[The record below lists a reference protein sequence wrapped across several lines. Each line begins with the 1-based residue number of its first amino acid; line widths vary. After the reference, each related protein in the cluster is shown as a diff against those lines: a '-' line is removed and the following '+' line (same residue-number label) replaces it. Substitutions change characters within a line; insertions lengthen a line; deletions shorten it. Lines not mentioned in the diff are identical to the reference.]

1 MSKIN
6 RLSIL
11 IFLFVLTNNLIPAG
25 IPGGYYDAAS
35 GKSGTELKAALHGIV
50 KNHTRYPYTGSGTDV
65 WDLLKITD
73 EDPEN
78 SANVILLYSGRSH
91 PKSDNSGEN
100 LTYTG
105 DRWNR
110 EHVWAKSHG
119 FPSESDTAY
128 TDIHHLRPADESVNT
143 DRNNR
148 EFDEC
153 TTAHTEAIGCYY
165 DTEAWTWEP
174 RDAVKGDVAR
184 MMFYMVVRYDP
195 GKHSD
200 DSEYDLELV
209 DSTGNN
215 AENSP
220 LFGKLSTLLTWH
232 NDDPV
237 DNWERTRND
246 TIYHFQGN
254 RNPFIDHPEYAVS
267 IWGSSN
273 TTVQF
278 SAFGAT
284 VTEGA
289 GTYNLTASLSNM
301 SATTATTAQVAITGG
316 SGSAADINNY
326 TTQTVTFP
334 ANSSAD
340 QTISLTLTD
349 DAVFEGSETITFAL
363 QNVSGGNSAA
373 SGYPG
378 EFTLTI
384 SENDAP
390 PLYISEVS
398 EGNADYTTEFLEIYN
413 SSSATVDLTGYK
425 LVMASASTNTSEY
438 VFDIGS
444 DGEGGD
450 VLVPAG
456 GLWVISRGADRST
469 FEAAFSSFP
478 SAAKFYDGNTS
489 LFFGTSTARR
499 WRLRGSDGSANAD
512 DGTLFDDTGAAAGG
526 DGLRTI
532 QNPIGTFTPSSSA
545 NGINSTPGQLDG
557 DQSLAVEL
565 YRFSGRSAGGQVLLE
580 WSTASEMDNLGFI
593 LYRRDNYS
601 DFQKIADY
609 LTDDRLQ
616 GQGSV
621 SRQTDYQ
628 FSDRQV
634 RVGQT
639 YYYTLADI
647 DYNGFATSHGPVA
660 VTVQPAA
667 FGLASAWPNPFN
679 PRTNITFNVANRDS
693 YRVAVFDIAG
703 RLVTVLND
711 GPLEPGQH
719 TIVWDG
725 RTTSGTAAASG
736 CYLLRLESGTMV
748 QTGKLLLTR

>member
-1 MSKIN
+1 MLKIN

-25 IPGGYYDAAS
+25 IPAGYYDATS
-35 GKSGTELKAALHGIV
+35 GKSGAELKATLHGII
-50 KNHTRYPYTGSGTDV
+50 KNHTRYPYTSSGTDV

-73 EDPEN
+73 EDPDN
-78 SANVILLYSGRSH
+78 PDNIILLYSGRSH
-91 PKSDNSGEN
+91 PKADNSGEN

-148 EFDEC
+148 EFDEG
-153 TTAHTEAIGCYY
+153 TNAHTEAIGCYY

-195 GKHSD
+195 GIHSD

-215 AENSP
+215 ADNSP

-237 DNWERTRND
+237 DDWERTRND
-246 TIYHFQGN
+246 TIYYFQGN

-284 VTEGA
+284 VSEGA
-289 GTYNLTASLSNM
+289 GTCNLTVSLANM
-301 SATTATTAQVAITGG
+301 SATAATTAQVAITGG

-326 TTQTVTFP
+326 TTQTITFP

-340 QTISLTLTD
+340 QTVSLVLTD
-349 DAVFEGSETITFAL
+349 DAVFEGSETITFTL

-373 SGYPG
+373 AGYPY

-398 EGNADYTTEFLEIYN
+398 EGNNDYTTEFLEIYN

-425 LVMASASTNTSEY
+425 LVMASASTNVSEY

-444 DGEGGD
+444 DGDGGD

-469 FEAAFSSFP
+469 FETAFSSFL

-499 WRLRGSDGSANAD
+499 WRLRGNDGSANAD

-532 QNPIGTFTPSSSA
+532 QNPVGTFTTSSSA
-545 NGINSTPGQLDG
+545 NGINSTPGILEN

-565 YRFSGRSAGGQVLLE
+565 YRFSGRSAGNQVLLE
-580 WSTASEMDNLGFI
+580 WFTASEMDNLGFI
-593 LYRRDNYS
+593 LYRRDNS
-601 DFQKIADY
+601 SGFLKIADY
-609 LTDDRLQ
+609 LTDDRLR

-634 RVGQT
+634 LVGQT
-639 YYYTLADI
+639 YYYLLVDI
-647 DYNGFATSHGPVA
+647 DYSGFATEHGPVT

-667 FGLASAWPNPFN
+667 FGLEPAWPNPFN
-679 PRTNITFNVANRDS
+679 PRTNISVSVSNRDN
-693 YRVAVFDIAG
+693 YRIAVFDITG
-703 RLVTVLND
+703 RLVTVLHD
-711 GPLEPGQH
+711 GQLEAGQH

-725 RTTSGTAAASG
+725 RTNSGADAASG
-736 CYLLRLESGTMV
+736 CYLLRLESGAAA
-748 QTGKLLLTR
+748 QTTKLLLTR